1 MRSLPLLLLASTA
14 FARVTIFPLPAE
26 IQSEHFTVT
35 VNGQPAPVAHA
46 ASNYYFVSFELQGM
60 ATVSITAPTD
70 DYWSKGVEVQ
80 PWRHNIR
87 PIRAGRTIAFRIAE
101 PIKLSITRPGDY
113 SATSEILFLFANAP
127 EANPPREGDPGVR
140 GVRYWGPGLHRENI
154 DAKSGDTI
162 YLAGGAVIFGS
173 LNLWGVEN
181 VKVRGRGIV
190 VYDGP
195 QNAVTD
201 EGWQHRRNWHAIVMD
216 NARGVEVSGIICV
229 VRSRTW
235 MIQMQDSHGI
245 RFDNVKVIGGCPGNA
260 NQDGMDFLGT
270 GDAVV
275 RDCFIRA
282 SDDVFA
288 LQGNWLGYNEEN
300 WTTPGHDT
308 GNITVEDSVLSTS
321 ISNVVRVNWPRKQFN
336 SGKFTMR
343 DSDVIHMGM
352 GGCVVPFALL
362 EIWADPGGSGIH
374 SGYLFDNIRLEDWY
388 SLLQLRQPDPGI
400 HDVTLRDVWALD
412 GWSLVPSVLSGAV
425 DGVTFENVKV
435 GELPLEVSSG
445 AAPPTRT
452 RGGGPEASFT
462 VTPNV
467 ILPHR
472 RARFAAAAGK
482 NVTCEWLFGDG
493 TSAKGR
499 TVRHAFPDAEG
510 TLRDGSGRFRV
521 LLKVTDAHG
530 RSDWASHPVIVTRLL
545 QHADAVAATAPG
557 LHYRYYEGS
566 WSSLPKFEDLTTVTS
581 GIAPKLELAVRLRED
596 DYALVF
602 TGYVAIPTDGGYTF
616 TLLSKDGGELEIGGA
631 VVATSP
637 APVAQVCGSAGDMV
651 QAVRG
656 SIGLKAGL
664 HAIRMAITETAGPA
678 GFALRWEG
686 PGVPLADVP
695 ASALFHAVRWC
706 KTGTD

>member
-1 MRSLPLLLLASTA
+1 MARAPLLLLIATTA
-14 FARVTIFPLPAE
+14 FARVTIFPLPPE
-26 IQSEHFTVT
+26 IQSDHFIVT

-46 ASNYYFVSFELQGM
+46 ASNYYFVSFELEGA
-60 ATVSITAPTD
+60 ATVAITAPAA
-70 DYWSKGVEVQ
+70 DYWAKGVEVQ

-113 SATSEILFLFANAP
+113 SAASEMLFLFVNAP
-127 EANPPREGDPGVR
+127 EANPPREGDV
-140 GVRYWGPGLHRENI
+140 GVRYYGPGLHRENI

-173 LNLWGVEN
+173 VNLWGVEN
-181 VKVRGRGIV
+181 VKILGRGIV

-195 QNAVTD
+195 QNAD
-201 EGWQHRRNWHAIVMD
+201 SDDGWMHRPNWHAIVMD
-216 NARGVEVSGIICV
+216 NARNIAVSGIICV

-245 RFDNVKVIGGCPGNA
+245 RFDNVKEIGGCPGNA
-260 NQDGMDFLGT
+260 NQDGMDFLGS

-275 RDCFIRA
+275 HDCFIRA
-282 SDDVFA
+282 SDDDIA
-288 LQGNWLGYNEEN
+288 LEGNWLGYNEEN

-321 ISNVVRVNWPRKQFN
+321 ISNTVRVNWPRKEFN
-336 SGKFTMR
+336 SGKFTLR

-352 GGCVVPFALL
+352 GACVVPFALL
-362 EIWADPGGSGIH
+362 EIWADPGGNGIH
-374 SGYLFDNIRLEDWY
+374 SHYLFDNIRLEDWY
-388 SLLQLRQPDPGI
+388 SLLQLRQPNPGI

-412 GWSLVPSVLSGAV
+412 GSSLVPSVLSGAV
-425 DGVTFENVKV
+425 DAVTLENVKV
-435 GELPLEVSSG
+435 GDLPLEVRSG
-445 AAPPTRT
+445 AAPPTRIQ
-452 RGGGPEASFT
+452 GDGPQAFFT
-462 VTPNV
+462 VTPAVVQANEK
-467 ILPHR
+467 I
-472 RARFAAAAGK
+472 RFTAPAAK
-482 NVTCEWLFGDG
+482 NVTWTWLFGDG

-510 TLRDGSGRFRV
+510 TLLDGSGRFRV

-530 RSDWASHPVIVTRLL
+530 RSDWASHPVMVTAAL
-545 QHADAVAATAPG
+545 QRAGAVTATAPG

-566 WSSLPKFEDLTTVTS
+566 WSTLPEFKDLTTVAS
-581 GIAPKLELAVRLRED
+581 GVAPNLDLAVRLRED
-596 DYALVF
+596 DYALDF
-602 TGYVAIPTDGGYTF
+602 EGYIAIPADGGYTF
-616 TLLSKDGGELEIGGA
+616 TLLSRDGGELDIGGA

-664 HAIRMAITETAGPA
+664 HAIRIAITDTEAPDDFG
-678 GFALRWEG
+678 LRWEG
-686 PGVPLADVP
+686 PGIALADVP
-695 ASALFHAVRWC
+695 ASALFHDANR
-706 KTGTD
+706 GHIN

>member
-1 MRSLPLLLLASTA
+1 MARLLPLALFATTA
-14 FARVTIFPLPAE
+14 LARVTIFPLPPE

-46 ASNYYFVSFELQGM
+46 ASNYYFVSFELQGA
-60 ATVSITAPTD
+60 ATVAITAPTD

-87 PIRAGRTIAFRIAE
+87 PIRTGRTIAFRIAQ

-113 SATSEILFLFANAP
+113 SATSEMLFVFANAP
-127 EANPPREGDPGVR
+127 EANPPHEGDA
-140 GVRYWGPGLHRENI
+140 GVRYYGPGFHRENI
-154 DAKSGDTI
+154 DAKNGDTI
-162 YLAGGAVIFGS
+162 YLAGGAVIFGGV
-173 LNLWGVEN
+173 NLWGVEN
-181 VKVRGRGIV
+181 VKVLGRGIV

-195 QNAVTD
+195 QNALTD
-201 EGWQHRRNWHAIVMD
+201 DGWEHRPNWHAIVMD

-275 RDCFIRA
+275 HDCFIRA
-282 SDDVFA
+282 SDDDFA
-288 LQGNWLGYNEEN
+288 LQGNWLGYNEAN

-308 GNITVEDSVLSTS
+308 GNITVENSVLSTS

-336 SGKFTMR
+336 SGHFTMR

-352 GGCVVPFALL
+352 GACVVPFALL
-362 EIWADPGGSGIH
+362 EIWADPGGRGIH

-412 GWSLVPSVLSGAV
+412 GSSLVPSVLSGAV
-425 DGVTFENVKV
+425 DVVTLENVKV
-435 GELPLEVSSG
+435 GDLPLDVSSG

-452 RGGGPEASFT
+452 TGSGPHADFT

-467 ILPHR
+467 IRPHQQV
-472 RARFAAAAGK
+472 RFAAAPAKG
-482 NVTCEWLFGDG
+482 VTWTWLFGDG

-530 RSDWASHPVIVTRLL
+530 RSDWASHPIVVTTSL
-545 QHADAVAATAPG
+545 QHPDPVATVAPG
-557 LHYRYYEGS
+557 LRYRYYEGS
-566 WSSLPKFEDLTTVTS
+566 WTRPPKFAELTTVSS
-581 GIAPKLELAVRLRED
+581 GIAPNLELAVRLRED
-596 DYALVF
+596 DYAMVF
-602 TGYVAIPTDGGYTF
+602 DGYISIPTDGGYTF
-616 TLLSKDGGELEIGGA
+616 TLLSRDGGELEIGGA
-631 VVATSP
+631 VVAASP
-637 APVAQVCGSAGDMV
+637 EPVAQVCGSAGDMV

-664 HAIRMAITETAGPA
+664 HAIHVAITDTAGPD
-678 GFALRWEG
+678 GFGLRWEG
-686 PGVPLADVP
+686 PGLALTDVP
-695 ASALFHAVRWC
+695 ASALFH
-706 KTGTD
+706 